1 MNDDDR
7 TGPGPHGAAARP
19 GHGPDEYR
27 RWDAAYVLGALSPVE
42 RREFEEHLATCPTC
56 QSEVAEVAGM
66 PGILSQMSPEDA
78 AVLAAPEEALDA
90 EPPDRLRDRGDEIR
104 DRGDPAV
111 DKLREPVDEITGQ
124 GKPDRQRR
132 RLVRAVV
139 VLAAALVL
147 LAGVVG
153 VSVLRG
159 SLGVEQP
166 TAAGPFR
173 LAFSPVVPTDITAVV
188 DVVPLPAGTE
198 LNVECQ
204 YADEGTGPSPTGRG
218 YDIVVVDRSG
228 HATPIKSWTAR
239 PAHKMTPSG
248 TSSLP
253 VSEIARVEIRP
264 EGKPQPLLRAELR

>member
-7 TGPGPHGAAARP
+7 PGSGPRGAAAGP

-56 QSEVAEVAGM
+56 QGEVAEVAGM

-78 AVLAAPEEALDA
+78 AVLAAPQEGLDP
-90 EPPDRLRDRGDEIR
+90 EPFGLRREPGDQPGKPRDEPRDPGEPDR
-104 DRGDPAV
+104 
-111 DKLREPVDEITGQ
+111 K
-124 GKPDRQRR
+124 RR
-132 RLVRAVV
+132 RLARTVV
-139 VLAAALVL
+139 VLAAAFVL

-153 VSVLRG
+153 VTVLRG
-159 SLGVEQP
+159 SLGVEQQ

-188 DVVPLPAGTE
+188 DVVPLPTGTE

-228 HATPIKSWTAR
+228 HATAVKSWTAR

-248 TSSLP
+248 TSSLS

-264 EGKPQPLLRAELR
+264 EGRPQALLRAELR

>member
-7 TGPGPHGAAARP
+7 PGSGPRGPEHA
-19 GHGPDEYR
+19 PDEYR
-27 RWDAAYVLGALSPVE
+27 RWDAAYVLGALSPAE

-56 QSEVAEVAGM
+56 QSEVAEVAGI
-66 PGILSQMSPEDA
+66 PGLLAQMAPEDA
-78 AVLAAPEEALDA
+78 AVLAAPEEGFADGPLD
-90 EPPDRLRDRGDEIR
+90 E
-104 DRGDPAV
+104 
-111 DKLREPVDEITGQ
+111 LREREGGAAAAAAGPIDQLRERADRPFDT
-124 GKPDRQRR
+124 PREPAALDRQRR
-132 RLVRAVV
+132 RLTRAVV
-139 VLAAALVL
+139 VLAAAFVL

-159 SLGVEQP
+159 TLGVEQP
-166 TAAGPFR
+166 AAAGPFR

-188 DVVPLPAGTE
+188 DVVPLPTGTE

-228 HATPIKSWTAR
+228 HATPVKSWTAR

-253 VSEIARVEIRP
+253 VSQIARVEIRP
-264 EGKPQPLLRAELR
+264 EGRPQALLRAELR

>member
-7 TGPGPHGAAARP
+7 PGSGPRGPE
-19 GHGPDEYR
+19 HGPDEYR

-78 AVLAAPEEALDA
+78 AVLAAPEEGLDA
-90 EPPDRLRDRGDEIR
+90 DPFVELRHRGDEVR
-104 DRGDPAV
+104 DRRDRPV
-111 DKLREPVDEITGQ
+111 DELKEPVDEIVGQ
-124 GKPDRQRR
+124 EEPDRQRR
-132 RLVRAVV
+132 RLVHAVV

-159 SLGVEQP
+159 SLGIEQP

-188 DVVPLPAGTE
+188 DVVPLPTGTE

-228 HATPIKSWTAR
+228 HATAVKSWTAR

-264 EGKPQPLLRAELR
+264 EGRPQALLRAELR